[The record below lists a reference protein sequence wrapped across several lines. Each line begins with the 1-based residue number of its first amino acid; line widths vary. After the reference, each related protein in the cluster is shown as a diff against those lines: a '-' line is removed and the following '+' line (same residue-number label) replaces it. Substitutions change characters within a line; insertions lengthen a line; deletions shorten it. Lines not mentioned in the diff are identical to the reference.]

1 MVRRLILSLSLLLIV
16 FVAPP
21 NAVQAENNASWAD
34 EIIYF
39 VMLDR
44 FADGDLNNNP
54 DVDRNNPMAFQGGD
68 LAGLREN
75 LNEIADLGVTAIWIT
90 PIALQIE
97 KPIKSDGKDF
107 YPYHGYWAKNPA
119 RIDPRFGTEADLK
132 ALVDGAHGRGIK
144 IILDV
149 VYNHLG
155 YGMENDPKFAPWLR
169 SGDSCG
175 GDDLTKC
182 LSGLPDLRT
191 ELPEVRRYLF
201 DAYIGLAKRVGLDGF
216 RLDTVKQISHD
227 FWQAQRAEVERRL
240 GKDFLLIGEV
250 WDADRF
256 LAKPYFANDE
266 MGALFDFSFRDRVVK
281 LMNGSYDAA
290 RFGRYLKSRANVR
303 EGYFLAPF
311 LSNHDMAML
320 LAVLKGDKEKLMIAA
335 TVLMSIE
342 GPPVIVYGEEIGR
355 RGSIWPNNRQVMAW
369 GDKDILPGAG
379 IERDEN
385 LRAQF
390 KSLIALRKA
399 TPSLRGGEFKVVYSD
414 NDVLIY
420 QRGTD
425 AIIAINRGAKASV
438 TDMAAPDG
446 NWRMAFSSV
455 DGLDGAIFNLPP
467 ASARIFIKE

>member
-1 MVRRLILSLSLLLIV
+1 MNLRFLWSFLLFFALLAV
-16 FVAPP
+16 SPLAAVAQER
-21 NAVQAENNASWAD
+21 AGWAD
-34 EIIYF
+34 QVIYF

-44 FADGDLNNNP
+44 FADGDVTNNP
-54 DVDRNNPMAFQGGD
+54 DVDRSNPMAFQGGD
-68 LAGLREN
+68 LVGLRQN
-75 LNEIADLGVTAIWIT
+75 LDEIADLGVTAIWIT

-97 KPIKSDGKDF
+97 KPIKSEGEDF
-107 YPYHGYWAKNPA
+107 YPYHGYWAKDPA
-119 RIDPRFGTEADLK
+119 KIDPRFGTEADLK
-132 ALVDGAHGRGIK
+132 ALVDAAHERGIK

-182 LSGLPDLRT
+182 LAGLPDFKT
-191 ELPEVRRYLF
+191 ELPQVRRYLF
-201 DAYIGLAKRVGLDGF
+201 DAYIGLAKRVKLDGF

-290 RFGRYLKSRANVR
+290 RFGRYLNSRANVR

-320 LAVLKGDKEKLMIAA
+320 LSVLKGDKQKLMIAA

-342 GPPVIVYGEEIGR
+342 GPPVINWGEAIGR
-355 RGSIWPNNRQVMAW
+355 SGSIWPNNRQVMAW
-369 GDKDILPGAG
+369 GDKNILPGAG
-379 IERDEN
+379 IGRDEN
-385 LRAQF
+385 LRSQF
-390 KSLIALRKA
+390 KALIALRKT
-399 TPSLRGGEFKVVYSD
+399 TPSLRGGEFKVLYS
-414 NDVLIY
+414 NKDVLVY

-425 AIIAINRGAKASV
+425 AIVAINRGEKAV
-438 TDMAAPDG
+438 VRDMAAPQG
-446 NWRMAFSSV
+446 NWQMAFSSV
-455 DGLDGAIFNLPP
+455 GGLDGIIFNLPGV
-467 ASARIFIKE
+467 SARIFIKE